1 MSDIVK
7 EKKAK
12 KAEAKKT
19 VESVKKPKYN
29 SQEEKHSKVM
39 EILKKEYVIENWALA
54 ILSPVLLLYGVYIV
68 IGKFGSVDLTA
79 ILGNSGVGFI
89 DFFFQTDLARI
100 LVGSVLILIGLMV
113 IIYLLLP
120 ILKPSIQEMKKVSW
134 ATPKQLGSDT
144 TKVFAFLLF
153 LMFVFTIYG
162 YALEPLFKWL
172 YSL

>member
-1 MSDIVK
+1 MEDVKK
-7 EKKAK
+7 EKVTKEKVAK
-12 KAEAKKT
+12 EK
-19 VESVKKPKYN
+19 VVKKPKFA

-39 EILKKEYVIENWALA
+39 EILKTEYTIENWLLA

-68 IGKFGSVDLTA
+68 IGSFGTVDLTA

-100 LVGSVLILIGLMV
+100 IVGVVLILIGTMV
-113 IIYLLLP
+113 IIYLILP
-120 ILKPSIQEMKKVSW
+120 ILKPSIQEMKKVTW
-134 ATPKQLGSDT
+134 ATSKQLAQDT
-144 TKVFAFLLF
+144 TRVFAFLLF
-153 LMFVFTIYG
+153 LMLVFTLYG